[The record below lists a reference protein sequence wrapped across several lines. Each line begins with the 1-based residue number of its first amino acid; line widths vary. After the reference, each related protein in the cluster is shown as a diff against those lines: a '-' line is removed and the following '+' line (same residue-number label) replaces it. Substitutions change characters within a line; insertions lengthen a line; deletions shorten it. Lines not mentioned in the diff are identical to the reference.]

1 LALDHK
7 QFPARHL
14 CETTSTTRDSGP
26 ANSVLTRSSC
36 GTSGKTLVARIAGH
50 ALVRARP
57 VETLAMFEKGAADSV
72 AAETA
77 AKLLE
82 GDA

>member
-1 LALDHK
+1 M
-7 QFPARHL
+7 
-14 CETTSTTRDSGP
+14 
-26 ANSVLTRSSC
+26 
-36 GTSGKTLVARIAGH
+36 VARIAGH

>member
-1 LALDHK
+1 MQVAGDRVHFLTSPRAPQAL
-7 QFPARHL
+7 FG
-14 CETTSTTRDSGP
+14 DSWIIRPVPRRRRGP
-26 ANSVLTRSSC
+26 ATGDERSSDST
-36 GTSGKTLVARIAGH
+36 GARD
-50 ALVRARP
+50 RP